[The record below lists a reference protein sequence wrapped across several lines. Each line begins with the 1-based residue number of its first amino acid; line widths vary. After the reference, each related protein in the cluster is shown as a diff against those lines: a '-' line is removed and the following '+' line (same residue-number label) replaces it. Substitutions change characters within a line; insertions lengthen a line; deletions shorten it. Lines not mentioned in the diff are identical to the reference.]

1 MTLLPIVE
9 RELRVASRRAG
20 TYRMRVRVAL
30 VAVVV
35 FGWMTLTGLQGVPSA
50 VQGRYLFRTLF
61 GFAFV
66 CCLFIGARLTADSL
80 SAEKREGTLG
90 LLFLTDLKG
99 YDVVL
104 GKLAA
109 TSVNSVYAL
118 LAIVPVMALPVQMG
132 GVTAA
137 ELGQSAV
144 ALLNTIFLS
153 LAAGIFASTLSR
165 NERKAMFAT
174 VTLVLSVAFGP
185 LVLLALLEEAT
196 PGSVLTPAVVGLV
209 SALSPIYSAEIV
221 ITASTPAATFLP
233 GPGFWWSVLLV
244 QVLSWGVLF
253 LASRILPRIWQARDS
268 NSKLAR
274 QRERIEQGAYGPAEE
289 RKRHRTR
296 LLNINPFL
304 WLASRERWKHS
315 YVWLYVAAVSG
326 VWLWSW
332 FRHGDLMLDR
342 KTLVPSVLLF
352 HAFLK
357 LWIISEACTRLA
369 EERRIGALELLLSTP
384 LSVREILRGQWLA
397 LQRQFALPLG
407 VVLVAEFLLLRH
419 QFTTPL
425 VLMNLAILLADV
437 LALGWVGMWLALT
450 ARSLNR
456 AILGT
461 VGRVLILPW
470 GAFYATM
477 LGLDVLGRWS
487 GRGPFEPSD
496 DFNMYCW
503 FGLGLANNC
512 LFGIWW
518 ARRHLLHDFRVAA
531 TERYRRQKSGWL
543 GRPGQAK
550 AVAPLPATLAAS

>member
-1 MTLLPIVE
+1 RTSHPRSPKIRVGLMTLLPIVE

-20 TYRMRVRVAL
+20 TYGMRVRVAL

-137 ELGQSAV
+137 ELGQSSV

-253 LASRILPRIWQARDS
+253 LASRIL
-268 NSKLAR
+268 
-274 QRERIEQGAYGPAEE
+274 
-289 RKRHRTR
+289 
-296 LLNINPFL
+296 
-304 WLASRERWKHS
+304 
-315 YVWLYVAAVSG
+315 
-326 VWLWSW
+326 
-332 FRHGDLMLDR
+332 
-342 KTLVPSVLLF
+342 
-352 HAFLK
+352 
-357 LWIISEACTRLA
+357 
-369 EERRIGALELLLSTP
+369 
-384 LSVREILRGQWLA
+384 
-397 LQRQFALPLG
+397 
-407 VVLVAEFLLLRH
+407 
-419 QFTTPL
+419 
-425 VLMNLAILLADV
+425 
-437 LALGWVGMWLALT
+437 
-450 ARSLNR
+450 
-456 AILGT
+456 
-461 VGRVLILPW
+461 
-470 GAFYATM
+470 
-477 LGLDVLGRWS
+477 
-487 GRGPFEPSD
+487 
-496 DFNMYCW
+496 
-503 FGLGLANNC
+503 
-512 LFGIWW
+512 
-518 ARRHLLHDFRVAA
+518 
-531 TERYRRQKSGWL
+531 
-543 GRPGQAK
+543 
-550 AVAPLPATLAAS
+550 